1 MQQFANLITLTT
13 KIKIYN
19 FTKSSIQLLKIP
31 QQLSRNTH
39 HNPTSL
45 SNSLYQKCEECVKS
59 KLLVYA
65 AFNSPLP
72 SSRFNYQL
80 KFVVIS
86 TKAKSCRVVNCNL
99 LVFFFFGNLR
109 VIMSKILAIY
119 DRKKFGVVI
128 LRKFLLCLILILYI
142 IIYLDL
148 YKK

>member
-1 MQQFANLITLTT
+1 MSNTECALYFCTILLTYHFLQMQQFANLITFST

-31 QQLSRNTH
+31 QQLSRNTR

-45 SNSLYQKCEECVKS
+45 SNSLYQKCVKS

-72 SSRFNYQL
+72 LSRFNYQL

-86 TKAKSCRVVNCNL
+86 TKEGSCKVVYCNL
-99 LVFFFFGNLR
+99 LVFFFFVFRNVR

-119 DRKKFGVVI
+119 DRKN
-128 LRKFLLCLILILYI
+128 LA
-142 IIYLDL
+142 
-148 YKK
+148 

>member
-1 MQQFANLITLTT
+1 MSNTECALYFCTILLTYHFLQMQQFANLITLTT

-86 TKAKSCRVVNCNL
+86 TKEGSCKVVYCNL
-99 LVFFFFGNLR
+99 LVFFFFFFWKCKGNY
-109 VIMSKILAIY
+109 V
-119 DRKKFGVVI
+119 
-128 LRKFLLCLILILYI
+128 
-142 IIYLDL
+142 
-148 YKK
+148 